1 VTTAQATS
9 FTDSLEHF
17 FRAVRRARGRAAQSD
32 EGGLSMAQFQLL
44 DPLGGGEQLPV
55 GALAEEAGVAAPS
68 ATRMLD
74 GLVRGGFVERS
85 AADHD
90 RRVVLVALTA
100 AGEEALAARRA
111 RVAAAR
117 RRIQAK
123 LTPAERE
130 QAAALLQRLAEAVE
144 EL

>member
-1 VTTAQATS
+1 MT
-9 FTDSLEHF
+9 FTDSLEQF
-17 FRAVRRARGRAAQSD
+17 FRAVRRARGRAASSD
-32 EGGLSMAQFQLL
+32 EVGLSLAQFQLL
-44 DPLGGGEQLPV
+44 DPLAGGERLPV
-55 GALAEEAGVAAPS
+55 GALAEEAGVAAPT

-74 GLVRGGFVERS
+74 GLVRAGFVERS

-90 RRVVLVALTA
+90 RRVVLVGLTA
-100 AGEEALAARRA
+100 AGEEALTARRA

-130 QAAALLQRLAEAVE
+130 QAAVLLQRLAEAVE